1 MGLLPLL
8 SRRSCLSLPASVCAG
23 QWQVRRD
30 RVLSVEE
37 SGVMIMHRNQSQ
49 DRVRRRLAA
58 CAAAARPLV
67 AAGAAGILAAAML
80 TAAVLAG
87 AAPAGA
93 AAAPHKPAAAASSN
107 AAAVSLPPIRSAN
120 GKIAPPAAGSGG
132 WHVARARSGHGQ
144 SSAAGLHR

>member
-1 MGLLPLL
+1 
-8 SRRSCLSLPASVCAG
+8 
-23 QWQVRRD
+23 
-30 RVLSVEE
+30 
-37 SGVMIMHRNQSQ
+37 MIMHRNQNQ

-87 AAPAGA
+87 AAPVGA
-93 AAAPHKPAAAASSN
+93 ASAPHKPAASSKTG
-107 AAAVSLPPIRSAN
+107 AGSLPPIRSAN
-120 GKIAPPAAGSGG
+120 GKIAPSGSGAGG

-144 SSAAGLHR
+144 SSAKALHVFLPR